1 MSIDQHIRDL
11 AEQGTVA
18 ALEQHLP
25 SILAAFTQPA
35 DPDRLYTFEQAAE
48 RMSVPVSTIRARVDA
63 NELWTIRVGKHT
75 RIPQRAISQF
85 IESERLKAK
94 FRRDQ
99 QTADPVGEAALEEEM
114 NLILSPAKRGRSA
127 KKKARRS

>member
-18 ALEQHLP
+18 ALEEHLP

-35 DPDRLYTFEQAAE
+35 DPDRLYTLEQAAE
-48 RMSVPVSTIRARVDA
+48 RMSVPVSTVRARVD
-63 NELWTIRVGKHT
+63 NGELWTVRIGKH
-75 RIPQRAISQF
+75 RRVPQRAISEF

-99 QTADPVGEAALEEEM
+99 QTADPIGEAGLEEEM
-114 NLILSPAKRGRSA
+114 NLILSPAKRRPTA